1 MIEII
6 DNKQI
11 NDEDLELLKDL
22 FGKSDEQKDS
32 IKENKDLMAPK
43 RETLPDTST
52 TKMMLQIDEHSDLI
66 TQTELFDNKEIIKN
80 ERIKKK
86 IKKKELLS
94 QIYESIP
101 LIRENNILL
110 KELLRNLQTID
121 FKFKSLIDKPIKI
134 KFMK

>member
-1 MIEII
+1 MIEIS
-6 DNKQI
+6 DKEEL
-11 NDEDLELLKDL
+11 NDEDFELLKDL
-22 FGKSDEQKDS
+22 FGKSDEQKDT
-32 IKENKDLMAPK
+32 IKENKDFMVSK
-43 RETLPDTST
+43 RKDLSDTST
-52 TKMMLQIDEHSDLI
+52 TKVMIQIDEKSDLI
-66 TQTELFDNKEIIKN
+66 THTESIDNKETIKS

-86 IKKKELLS
+86 IKKKELLY

>member
-1 MIEII
+1 
-6 DNKQI
+6 
-11 NDEDLELLKDL
+11 
-22 FGKSDEQKDS
+22 
-32 IKENKDLMAPK
+32 MAPK

-66 TQTELFDNKEIIKN
+66 TQTEFFDNKEIIKN

>member
-32 IKENKDLMAPK
+32 IMENKDLMAPK

-52 TKMMLQIDEHSDLI
+52 TKMMLQIDDHSDLI
-66 TQTELFDNKEIIKN
+66 TQTEFFDNKEIIKN

>member
-52 TKMMLQIDEHSDLI
+52 TKMMLQIDDHSDLI
-66 TQTELFDNKEIIKN
+66 TQTEFFDNKEIIKN

>member
-52 TKMMLQIDEHSDLI
+52 TKMMLQIDDHSDLI
-66 TQTELFDNKEIIKN
+66 TQTEFFDNKEIIKN

-121 FKFKSLIDKPIKI
+121 FRFKSLIDKPIKI

>member
-1 MIEII
+1 MIEIS
-6 DNKQI
+6 DKEEL
-11 NDEDLELLKDL
+11 NDEDFEFLKDL

-32 IKENKDLMAPK
+32 IKENKDFMASK
-43 RETLPDTST
+43 REALPDTST
-52 TKMMLQIDEHSDLI
+52 TKVMLQIDEQSDLI
-66 TQTELFDNKEIIKN
+66 THTELIDNKETIKS

-86 IKKKELLS
+86 IKKKELLY

-110 KELLRNLQTID
+110 KELLRNLQKID

>member
-1 MIEII
+1 LIEII

-32 IKENKDLMAPK
+32 IMENKDLMAPK

-66 TQTELFDNKEIIKN
+66 TQTEFFDNKEIIKN